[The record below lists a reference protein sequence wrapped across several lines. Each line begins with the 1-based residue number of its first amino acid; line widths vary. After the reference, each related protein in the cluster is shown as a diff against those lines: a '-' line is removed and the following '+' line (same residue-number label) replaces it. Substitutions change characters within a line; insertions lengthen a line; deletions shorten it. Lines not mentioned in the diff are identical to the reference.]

1 MPVSTRSS
9 NSENHPGVVD
19 APNPRRSHDQVK
31 AAKAAKEAEGM
42 KRKLRDRKR
51 EETLAKKEIEMA
63 AEEKV
68 IRQSREKHSERAAG
82 KRKRESKNSS
92 TNKSSK
98 RKSKDDEAQ
107 ESLDDAGSQSDAP
120 TPSPYVTQTESES
133 ESELSEPIGGWSSS
147 EDGIAV
153 EETPKPPKK
162 KAKKAADKVKESLRQ
177 RVEAVKTG
185 LAEFDVDMAD
195 AVSEAPTSSSTATQ
209 KNRSRI
215 SAWAAGMTK
224 TASSTPLTA
233 KPRTTLG
240 ARTIAVP
247 PTPYA
252 AALEE
257 KKGKKNDTH
266 KLEAD
271 AARSNDRD
279 HPKGVAKA
287 AVKVRPR
294 AVKVKAEPV
303 SDAEVVEQGF
313 VGTED
318 EGMEAAAAEA
328 SPVKNGVRKTSEA
341 IVRAQDVDLTSPTK
355 PKGAVKGAM
364 KRVLSVTSTATASSS
379 AAFSESGSQ
388 GKPIQLD
395 LDDLSSERSSKKSST
410 GKSRVLPR
418 NGSLPEGA
426 HHNSLWKAKFL
437 PTFIKALGTRED
449 PWNVPDVEMVA
460 LLQSIW
466 NAVYED
472 QPRHTVKVNDVVH
485 ALATQRMYEWR
496 SAFGSAAKDSFESFF
511 ASLPAD
517 FPDIQ
522 SRQQFC
528 ASIKSGRVFFKD
540 PEGSSKQG
548 LYRSPFVIAALAV
561 HMNAINGAI
570 EVQGL
575 YSTVSDQYPYG
586 AIGLAAAAAYRMC
599 VLWDLG
605 KLGYNDSG
613 QLRLIND
620 KDSVSGK
627 VKKKDTDF
635 SSNNFS
641 RTTSQCARSARK
653 LQPTSLDQIVDDAY
667 VCAKIA
673 APRRSSSNA
682 NTLDREVNFEDL
694 VEARTARLL
703 MCITP
708 ADTSVFAGVD
718 RADARQEGP
727 VHPFPPSS
735 SVYHCKRPRG
745 QLLLRLWSPS
755 HKNYQSTR
763 ETATACT
770 IKLVRTHESFSYQ
783 ELRKDHNQFRGGK
796 VFPSKTETLGSSDL
810 SRLLQPQIV
819 IGLKRSARPP
829 ALLNEKNRRE
839 QETDWARPLLPEDP
853 APAFKNPIR
862 RRKSIPRKSY
872 SAKDGEVLSTM
883 WDSFALRP
891 AIPETPEPGDAGD
904 PRNALPP
911 PQDVEMGQQE
921 PNNPNLPSG
930 IQYPNLRQPREP
942 SQQPHIAPPAA
953 PPSYVLQPDHR
964 GVPEGQLVQHNV
976 AAAVPAVEP
985 PIQGHRNQYP
995 TLTGAPP
1002 GPPPPF
1008 PPQGP
1013 PPGYPN
1019 AQGAVPGPAPGHQ
1032 NWQFDQQV
1040 PAPPHHAPEARG
1052 EGHPVGQ
1059 VYPNHQIMVQRQL
1072 DPPPAHQNL
1081 QGDLEANGMQRYALL
1096 PPQARNAQPPQ
1107 DPMGHQVLAQPHP
1120 GYGGHAPLAH
1130 PFPQPAAGLQPPPF
1144 LDGRHQATHHG
1155 SLVARNG
1162 GSYEGHPNVAQ
1173 SGQLLYA
1180 SQDGRGHAQQG
1191 VLSVQHTH
1199 ADMANQG
1206 AIQQLLLQLHPAL
1219 RQQVLASLMGA
1230 QDAASSSTSAA
1241 YYHEPD
1247 EPMDLEA
1254 PQPRSGY
1261 VHQPAI
1267 LAASQPPPNNIGSGQ
1282 HAQVPTARADG
1293 DRGRPQADEMEI
1305 DRNDGPR
1312 PDKGKQR
1319 ATAAAETAPPG
1330 VSVPQAAQP
1339 NLTMLLI
1346 DQVQTFREDL
1356 RVQQELVKAVKGL
1369 GQKLGKVD
1377 GNPSSSIPLAGQNAA
1392 VLPTPR
1398 SKRSARAS
1406 KAMSMRTQLARFEQE
1421 DFTAEIDAVVSDDDA
1436 APMHSGSGV
1445 SPTKASHAPMGHFPR
1460 HFGVK
1465 TAIPKIPPTTPRE
1478 EALMLQAMSKE
1489 EKQDPERTFVLRLQ
1503 FAVRAHLLYL
1513 LKVDSLD
1520 QIGAKYPSLTDEE
1533 LAADMPN
1540 LPQHRD
1546 ITAESP

>member
-9 NSENHPGVVD
+9 NSENHPGIVD

-31 AAKAAKEAEGM
+31 AAKAAKEAEGI

-51 EETLAKKEIEMA
+51 EETLAKKEIEME

-68 IRQSREKHSERAAG
+68 IRQSREKHSGSAERAAG
-82 KRKRESKNSS
+82 KQKQKTKASS
-92 TNKSSK
+92 TNKSFK
-98 RKSKDDEAQ
+98 RKSKDDEPQ
-107 ESLDDAGSQSDAP
+107 ESLDEAASQSDAP
-120 TPSPYVTQTESES
+120 TPSPYVTQTDSES

-147 EDGIAV
+147 EDGIAI

-162 KAKKAADKVKESLRQ
+162 KAKKATDKVKESLRQ

-224 TASSTPLTA
+224 SAATTPLTA

-240 ARTIAVP
+240 TRTIAVP

-252 AALEE
+252 AALVE
-257 KKGKKNDTH
+257 KKGKKGDTH

-364 KRVLSVTSTATASSS
+364 KRVLSVSSTATASSS

-485 ALATQRMYEWR
+485 ALVRALLISGFITLTNSEATQRMYEWR

-517 FPDIQ
+517 FPDTE
-522 SRQQFC
+522 SRRQFC

-575 YSTVSDQYPYG
+575 YSTASDQYPYG

-620 KDSVSGK
+620 KDSISGK

-653 LQPTSLDQIVDDAY
+653 LQPASLDQIVDDAY
-667 VCAKIA
+667 ACAKLA
-673 APRRSSSNA
+673 APRRSTSNA
-682 NTLDREVNFEDL
+682 NTLDGEVNFEDL
-694 VEARTARLL
+694 VEARTT
-703 MCITP
+703 C
-708 ADTSVFAGVD
+708 
-718 RADARQEGP
+718 
-727 VHPFPPSS
+727 
-735 SVYHCKRPRG
+735 
-745 QLLLRLWSPS
+745 
-755 HKNYQSTR
+755 
-763 ETATACT
+763 
-770 IKLVRTHESFSYQ
+770 SFS
-783 ELRKDHNQFRGGK
+783 
-796 VFPSKTETLGSSDL
+796 S
-810 SRLLQPQIV
+810 
-819 IGLKRSARPP
+819 
-829 ALLNEKNRRE
+829 
-839 QETDWARPLLPEDP
+839 PLLTYP
-853 APAFKNPIR
+853 
-862 RRKSIPRKSY
+862 Y
-872 SAKDGEVLSTM
+872 L
-883 WDSFALRP
+883 
-891 AIPETPEPGDAGD
+891 
-904 PRNALPP
+904 
-911 PQDVEMGQQE
+911 QE
-921 PNNPNLPSG
+921 
-930 IQYPNLRQPREP
+930 
-942 SQQPHIAPPAA
+942 
-953 PPSYVLQPDHR
+953 
-964 GVPEGQLVQHNV
+964 
-976 AAAVPAVEP
+976 
-985 PIQGHRNQYP
+985 
-995 TLTGAPP
+995 
-1002 GPPPPF
+1002 
-1008 PPQGP
+1008 
-1013 PPGYPN
+1013 
-1019 AQGAVPGPAPGHQ
+1019 
-1032 NWQFDQQV
+1032 
-1040 PAPPHHAPEARG
+1040 
-1052 EGHPVGQ
+1052 
-1059 VYPNHQIMVQRQL
+1059 
-1072 DPPPAHQNL
+1072 
-1081 QGDLEANGMQRYALL
+1081 
-1096 PPQARNAQPPQ
+1096 
-1107 DPMGHQVLAQPHP
+1107 
-1120 GYGGHAPLAH
+1120 
-1130 PFPQPAAGLQPPPF
+1130 
-1144 LDGRHQATHHG
+1144 
-1155 SLVARNG
+1155 
-1162 GSYEGHPNVAQ
+1162 
-1173 SGQLLYA
+1173 
-1180 SQDGRGHAQQG
+1180 
-1191 VLSVQHTH
+1191 
-1199 ADMANQG
+1199 
-1206 AIQQLLLQLHPAL
+1206 
-1219 RQQVLASLMGA
+1219 
-1230 QDAASSSTSAA
+1230 
-1241 YYHEPD
+1241 
-1247 EPMDLEA
+1247 
-1254 PQPRSGY
+1254 
-1261 VHQPAI
+1261 
-1267 LAASQPPPNNIGSGQ
+1267 
-1282 HAQVPTARADG
+1282 
-1293 DRGRPQADEMEI
+1293 
-1305 DRNDGPR
+1305 
-1312 PDKGKQR
+1312 
-1319 ATAAAETAPPG
+1319 
-1330 VSVPQAAQP
+1330 
-1339 NLTMLLI
+1339 
-1346 DQVQTFREDL
+1346 
-1356 RVQQELVKAVKGL
+1356 
-1369 GQKLGKVD
+1369 
-1377 GNPSSSIPLAGQNAA
+1377 
-1392 VLPTPR
+1392 
-1398 SKRSARAS
+1398 
-1406 KAMSMRTQLARFEQE
+1406 
-1421 DFTAEIDAVVSDDDA
+1421 
-1436 APMHSGSGV
+1436 
-1445 SPTKASHAPMGHFPR
+1445 
-1460 HFGVK
+1460 
-1465 TAIPKIPPTTPRE
+1465 
-1478 EALMLQAMSKE
+1478 
-1489 EKQDPERTFVLRLQ
+1489 
-1503 FAVRAHLLYL
+1503 
-1513 LKVDSLD
+1513 
-1520 QIGAKYPSLTDEE
+1520 
-1533 LAADMPN
+1533 
-1540 LPQHRD
+1540 
-1546 ITAESP
+1546 